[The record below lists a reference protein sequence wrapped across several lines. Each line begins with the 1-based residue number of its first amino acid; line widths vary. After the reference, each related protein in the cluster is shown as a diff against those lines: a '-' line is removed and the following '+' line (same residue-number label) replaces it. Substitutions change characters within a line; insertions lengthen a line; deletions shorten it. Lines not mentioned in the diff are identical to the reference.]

1 MKHRSQGRKFGR
13 VRSQRKALMKT
24 LIGSLIVYERI
35 TTTEAKA
42 KELKS
47 RIDRIMI
54 RSKNIGDEAK
64 KLATVRSLRSA
75 LPQMAVEKLTQ
86 EDFRKRFAKRS
97 SGFTRVVKLP
107 PRKSDSAR
115 MAIIEFVD

>member
-1 MKHRSQGRKFGR
+1 
-13 VRSQRKALMKT
+13 MKT

-86 EDFRKRFAKRS
+86 EDFRKRFAKRF